1 MLRAMFYLGTI
12 ITLRLIM
19 IISALI
25 ISTTKS
31 YSAIQTCGSVDFLVK
46 PSGRS
51 AAILYPACGSL
62 NSTVDT
68 QIIVLADMLQPIG
81 PHSVGAA
88 LDLSFGMAMWLAII
102 IHLVGVEIYLGLT
115 PRENERLR
123 RVSYERQLEAGF
135 SHPGSS
141 GLTSDRW
148 GDAEE
153 WKPTKSESLDSVSSL
168 PHERVEVQ

>member
-1 MLRAMFYLGTI
+1 MICSAV
-12 ITLRLIM
+12 
-19 IISALI
+19 IISKI
-25 ISTTKS
+25 NT
-31 YSAIQTCGSVDFLVK
+31 YSAIQTCGSVDYLLS

-51 AAILYPACGSL
+51 AAMFYPQCGFP
-62 NSTVDT
+62 NATANT
-68 QIIVLADMLQPIG
+68 EIIVLANIIEPLG

-115 PRENERLR
+115 PRESERLR

-153 WKPTKSESLDSVSSL
+153 WKPKQVQIGSSDSTMS
-168 PHERVEVQ
+168 